1 MSATEDDTEL
11 RDLLIQSL
19 ESNGVLNKLKAEM
32 RAAVFLAMEEQD
44 RLENKTPLIND
55 NLKKCLNTKDG
66 RLVASLI
73 VDFLQV
79 FNLDFT
85 LAVFQP
91 EINSLNGLDSRDLV
105 CRELGLSESEVN
117 RNCPLLLELVRR
129 GQLRDKPS
137 VCMEGDRSGNVP
149 KVQDSDVSQPQ
160 SLFPEEKMGCRSV
173 SKIPRY
179 KGQRHS
185 GQSQTAAKDSERVT
199 ALGKGDLQQQVS
211 DNRMSSFGLKRDRLD
226 LDLEV
231 EDDLDDGD
239 SFFDDPLPK
248 PQKTYG
254 CRSSPCGEKDSS
266 ERTDSQN
273 DVVPLREECLSGPA
287 VSPMRRGKSLNDLSV
302 LAADSEVERD
312 DPLSERGQSSE
323 LRKMET
329 SGARESP
336 AGSVSEAPRPGG
348 GGGSSASEQ
357 SHSRNG
363 SNSREKELRDPK
375 APNDRTGSLR
385 LDDDVEYDDDFN
397 SHRSDFSKSE
407 LSIGEEI
414 EEVSIEGPDNSDKVI
429 RRLAS
434 ITCPSRVLFQCFQCD
449 RCRAAASTTSTSPS
463 PVRDTDEP
471 AAQSRPQTFQS
482 SPGISWWLRKSCDL
496 EEVLKY
502 TSQQQK
508 KKMEFSLDEGLGG
521 LSDYEYGD
529 AEFDYDPVGPCS
541 YQNNRSVELVVGPYI
556 HSIICILGFVGN
568 ILVIITY
575 AFYKRTKS
583 MTDVYLLNVAVA
595 DLLFVASLPLIVYNE
610 LSSWA
615 MGQAAC
621 KLLRGSYSVNLY
633 SGMLLLAC
641 ISTDRYIAI
650 VQARRS
656 FRLRSLP
663 YSRLICAIV
672 WVCAFLLSI
681 PTFLYYNWYQP
692 SHTMDIF
699 LYDGQDENLT
709 HIWNSSMYEGQ
720 KNLTVHPQYVCEFRF
735 MNNNTAWRTKVAV
748 PGTQLAVG
756 FFLPLLIMIFCYT
769 AVIITLLRAR
779 NFQRHKAVRVVLAV
793 VVVFITCH
801 LPYNI
806 VLFYD
811 TVNMFEQQTC
821 EASDALQVAK
831 TVTQTIA
838 YLHCCLNPVLYAFV
852 GVKFRNHFRRIIQDL
867 WCLGKRYIA
876 PRRFSR
882 ATSEIYVSARRSV
895 DGSSDNGSSF
905 TM

>member
-254 CRSSPCGEKDSS
+254 W
-266 ERTDSQN
+266 
-273 DVVPLREECLSGPA
+273 
-287 VSPMRRGKSLNDLSV
+287 
-302 LAADSEVERD
+302 
-312 DPLSERGQSSE
+312 
-323 LRKMET
+323 KMET